1 MPSSPCS
8 TKISLPQLRR
18 VVFRY
23 LVFLR
28 IKVPPNLTL
37 QLSENLL
44 QHCLFF
50 YHSLQRQIPYAL
62 LPGNKCGRLQGSQ
75 APMFFNARLYMAPGG
90 WVLLFF
96 GALRPS
102 LSSGSFAP
110 RSWHILLRREGQRSS
125 GSLV

>member
-8 TKISLPQLRR
+8 TKISLPQLSR

-62 LPGNKCGRLQGSQ
+62 LPGNNCGRLHGTQ
-75 APMFFNARLYMAPGG
+75 APMFFNARLYMEPGG
-90 WVLLFF
+90 WVFLFF
-96 GALRPS
+96 VALLAS
-102 LSSGSFAP
+102 LPSGSLAP
-110 RSWHILLRREGQRSS
+110 RSSH
-125 GSLV
+125 